1 MSRGKQL
8 RQEAAQLRGL
18 IDCRAC
24 LVRRHI
30 DSLMHQVRVLA
41 RSPAALP
48 IAFAGGILAER
59 LHLFDIKYVYGF
71 LISQVN
77 PLTFLLLLLWPLLC
91 YVRLRLGLVEQ
102 AIYASPALTKCEVPC
117 NMSQSPQGQSRKHQM
132 CECYC

>member
-1 MSRGKQL
+1 M
-8 RQEAAQLRGL
+8 RGL

-71 LISQVN
+71 LISQLKTMQIVSS
-77 PLTFLLLLLWPLLC
+77 LISSQ
-91 YVRLRLGLVEQ
+91 VR
-102 AIYASPALTKCEVPC
+102 
-117 NMSQSPQGQSRKHQM
+117 
-132 CECYC
+132 